1 MSSLLEPAVCFG
13 SVLHVRHLP
22 VRHRFVYPMFF
33 LRLPLSRLDSLGGAL
48 LGIDRPRPMSLQR
61 RDHGPR
67 NGEPLLPWI
76 RDLLRSEGLD
86 YVDGE
91 VVLQTL
97 PRILGYVFNPV
108 SFWFCHDRGGVL
120 RAVLCEVSNTFGEHH
135 NYLVVHEDGRPI
147 AATDTIRARK
157 VFHVSPFFPVRG
169 EYRFRFG
176 TASGRSSA
184 AIDYHEEGRRLLTT
198 RLTGQV
204 QPLTAAA
211 LTRALLRFPLQTFGV
226 VARIHWQALRLWLK
240 RVPFFR
246 KPEPPLQEITR

>member
-1 MSSLLEPAVCFG
+1 VCFG

-240 RVPFFR
+240 RVPLVR
-246 KPEPPLQEITR
+246 KPVAPELFVTR